1 MEKDGF
7 DQGYFNCSGCKA
19 VNLANAVKVQVSSL
33 KFNLT
38 SSTWIDDP
46 DQYNHIC
53 EPKAT
58 TTVTGTDLRRSF
70 QAERAAGG
78 GGQETSAAVRVRM
91 DQRIVREHGNK
102 TAQEQQEIRDAA
114 CGNVTATDAG
124 LYRAKRKRFPNI
136 STFNEF
142 MAAENHRMRLTLR
155 GLEATIGQIHFAEQL
170 LLYGDADMLIFSSP
184 TQLNL
189 LRNCTTIISDG
200 TFKFAPKNAKQ
211 IYRIFG
217 LVRGTYAT
225 PLVTVLLNGKTTELY
240 GRMWQQVRVGLGFI
254 NTIRYANFDAEVAAY
269 SSFADGLYRKIQS
282 IGLAIDYQD
291 DADVRKFVRMI
302 GAIQITP
309 MVEWNTCLE
318 MIRREIDEADLE
330 ADIKEKFLAFCSI
343 TSIATWMSKGEIF
356 CLFGYTG
363 LPSFQVGQLDRFISR
378 VDTYRRTGCAKCLRR
393 KTGRSTPRTWICRNR
408 AGHHGCSGCVAYI
421 LSSDDGL
428 LRGDRYYYK
437 MHRYLKRMGKL
448 MGIDFVDYRQ
458 LTAEEAEMHP
468 AVEQALDENENDQQ
482 IEIQPVGMMR
492 SSESRRGRTN
502 SRAF

>member
-1 MEKDGF
+1 MERVELVHTKKIGARTAPITYTDDGSGCYVWTKTGRTMEKDGF

-38 SSTWIDDP
+38 SSTWIHDP

-170 LLYGDADMLIFSSP
+170 LLYGDSVY
-184 TQLNL
+184 
-189 LRNCTTIISDG
+189 C
-200 TFKFAPKNAKQ
+200 
-211 IYRIFG
+211 
-217 LVRGTYAT
+217 
-225 PLVTVLLNGKTTELY
+225 
-240 GRMWQQVRVGLGFI
+240 
-254 NTIRYANFDAEVAAY
+254 
-269 SSFADGLYRKIQS
+269 
-282 IGLAIDYQD
+282 LAID
-291 DADVRKFVRMI
+291 
-302 GAIQITP
+302 
-309 MVEWNTCLE
+309 
-318 MIRREIDEADLE
+318 
-330 ADIKEKFLAFCSI
+330 
-343 TSIATWMSKGEIF
+343 
-356 CLFGYTG
+356 
-363 LPSFQVGQLDRFISR
+363 
-378 VDTYRRTGCAKCLRR
+378 
-393 KTGRSTPRTWICRNR
+393 
-408 AGHHGCSGCVAYI
+408 
-421 LSSDDGL
+421 
-428 LRGDRYYYK
+428 
-437 MHRYLKRMGKL
+437 
-448 MGIDFVDYRQ
+448 
-458 LTAEEAEMHP
+458 
-468 AVEQALDENENDQQ
+468 
-482 IEIQPVGMMR
+482 
-492 SSESRRGRTN
+492 
-502 SRAF
+502 